1 VLSLGGMPGARTTVD
16 IRPLCWGDR
25 WFDDGSDLELWTD
38 DEQAGLRLHVTTAGE
53 LIASRLRGVISGR
66 ARIRLDP
73 SSHDILVDDSQGVL
87 VPPLDL
93 DWLQT
98 RLDPALREAI
108 SERASRA
115 RWDDHHDWKEG
126 DKPRV
131 SLGADVKFC
140 DVFPASWDLLVT
152 RGGKRYALLD
162 RYRVDEDADEVPIAI
177 EVIDLVAGAS
187 VGTAKVKQDHASD
200 PGKRVWRPTA
210 GLVDEILFQFRQ
222 DADDWSRLLSRPEAI
237 ARVARRLRTWDADR
251 ADPDAAVRA
260 ALSEADDPSADAADR
275 VTALGDRAV
284 PALRRA
290 LQAKDPIEQ
299 YFAAQ
304 LLAEV
309 GDASGVQ
316 ILVAALVTDD
326 EDFDG
331 FAIVDNLLTLG
342 ERSLEP
348 LLTAFPHADPERR
361 FLVMEALV
369 ALEIRDDR
377 IRDILLGALETDAT
391 VAGLLAQYGD
401 DGAPTV
407 AALRGALV
415 RRLDEL
421 KLDPRDLGA
430 YDDAIE
436 LADSLRDLD
445 ALSPPLAA
453 RVEGELMRSRFD
465 DRPVRE
471 PEFDDLGNLEDVP
484 APTEPT
490 PMGSPVR
497 AVVRPGRNEPCW
509 CGSKQ
514 KYKKCH
520 LDSDEAERLGRP

>member
-1 VLSLGGMPGARTTVD
+1 MPGALT
-16 IRPLCWGDR
+16 PLDLTPLRWEDR
-25 WFDDGSDLELWTD
+25 WLDDGSDLELRAD
-38 DEQAGLRLHVTTAGE
+38 DEQDGLRLHVTTAGE
-53 LIASRLRGVISGR
+53 LIASRLRGPTSGR
-66 ARIRLDP
+66 ARIKLDP
-73 SSHDILVDDSQGVL
+73 SNHDLLVEDPQGVL
-87 VPPLDL
+87 GPPLDL
-93 DWLQT
+93 EWLQR

-108 SERASRA
+108 SERARRA
-115 RWDDHHDWKEG
+115 RSDDHHDWKEG

-131 SLGADVKFC
+131 SLGAHVRFC

-152 RGGKRYALLD
+152 HGGKRYALLD
-162 RYRVDEDADEVPIAI
+162 RYRVDEEADEVPIAI
-177 EVIDLVAGAS
+177 EVIDVVAGAS
-187 VGTAKVKQDHASD
+187 VGTAKVRQDHASD
-200 PGKRVWRPTA
+200 PGKRVWRPTT
-210 GLVDEILFQFRQ
+210 GLVDKILSQFRQ

-251 ADPDAAVRA
+251 ADPEDAVRA

-275 VTALGDRAV
+275 VAALGSRAV

-290 LQAKDPIEQ
+290 LQAEDPSEQ

-316 ILVAALVTDD
+316 VLVAALLTDD
-326 EDFDG
+326 EDFDC
-331 FAIVDNLLTLG
+331 FAIIDNLLTLG

-348 LLTAFPHADPERR
+348 LLTAFPQADPERR

-377 IRDILLGALETDAT
+377 IRDLLLGALDTDAT

-415 RRLDEL
+415 RRLDQLEL
-421 KLDPRDLGA
+421 DSGDLGA

-436 LADSLRDLD
+436 LADALRDLE

-453 RVEGELMRSRFD
+453 RVDDELLRSRFA

-471 PEFDDLGNLEDVP
+471 PDLDDLDDMSDLGALDDAHPLAEP
-484 APTEPT
+484 APV
-490 PMGSPVR
+490 GSPVR
-497 AVVRPGRNEPCW
+497 AVARPGRNEPCW

>member
-1 VLSLGGMPGARTTVD
+1 MLSLAGMPGARTTVD
-16 IRPLCWGDR
+16 ITPLRWGDR
-25 WFDDGSDLELWTD
+25 WLDDGGDLELWAD
-38 DEQAGLRLHVTTAGE
+38 DEQVGLRLHVTTAGE
-53 LIASRLRGVISGR
+53 LIAARLRGVTSGR
-66 ARIRLDP
+66 ARIKLDP
-73 SSHDILVDDSQGVL
+73 SSHDIVVDDPQGVL
-87 VPPLDL
+87 GPPLDL
-93 DWLQT
+93 EWLQA
-98 RLDPALREAI
+98 RLDPALREVI
-108 SERASRA
+108 SERARRA
-115 RWDDHHDWKEG
+115 RWDDRHDWKEG

-131 SLGADVKFC
+131 SLGAHVRFC

-152 RGGKRYALLD
+152 HGGKRYALID
-162 RYRVDEDADEVPIAI
+162 RYRIDEGADEVPIAI
-177 EVIDLVAGAS
+177 EVIDLVAGAP

-200 PGKRVWRPTA
+200 PGKRVWRATA

-222 DADDWSRLLSRPEAI
+222 NADDWSRLLSRPEAI

-260 ALSEADDPSADAADR
+260 ALSEADDLSADASDR
-275 VTALGDRAV
+275 VAALGDRAV

-290 LQAKDPIEQ
+290 LQAKDPIDQ

-316 ILVAALVTDD
+316 VLVAALVTDD
-326 EDFDG
+326 QDFDG
-331 FAIVDNLLTLG
+331 FAIVDSLLTLG

-348 LLTAFPHADPERR
+348 LLTAFPHADPERQ

-377 IRDILLGALETDAT
+377 IRDILLRALETDAM

-421 KLDPRDLGA
+421 KLDSDDVGA

-436 LADSLRDLD
+436 LAEALRDLD
-445 ALSPPLAA
+445 AVSPPLAA
-453 RVEGELMRSRFD
+453 RVEGELMRSRFA

-471 PEFDDLGNLEDVP
+471 SELDDLGDPEDEP
-484 APTEPT
+484 APEEPA
-490 PMGSPVR
+490 PIGSPVR

-520 LDSDEAERLGRP
+520 LESDEAERLGRP